1 MSEPRIDYAHFA
13 QMATDAR
20 KALTALGA
28 AVDAMGVDKGLTE
41 LIKLRASQINGC
53 AFCIGFHLNLARKIG
68 VDPRKLDLVAAWR
81 EAGVYSEREMAA
93 LAWTEALTLTPG
105 TGGTDDLYANLLTQ
119 FSREEAL
126 ALTIDIGTINQWNR
140 IAAGL
145 RFTPPA

>member
-1 MSEPRIDYAHFA
+1 M
-13 QMATDAR
+13 AR
-20 KALTALGA
+20 KLN
-28 AVDAMGVDKGLTE
+28 VDA
-41 LIKLRASQINGC
+41 
-53 AFCIGFHLNLARKIG
+53 
-68 VDPRKLDLVAAWR
+68 RKLDLVAAWR

-119 FSREEAL
+119 FARRGAGADDL
-126 ALTIDIGTINQWNR
+126 DRHDQPIVGNL